1 MSSDTPRYCNATAFR
16 DFQNAVA
23 EIDNTDGLTRAAVAI
38 SSHLVRDAS
47 LEKVEATLDDMAK
60 TILSR
65 VPSGNPQGLVANAH
79 ELMFDDL
86 GYRGNTD
93 DYFNPRNSCLP
104 SVITS
109 RRGIPITLTL
119 VYKATCARIGLKVE
133 GLNCPGHFL
142 AYTKVGQ
149 EEMIIDPF
157 RGGMILTVDEARSYI
172 EEIVHHPV
180 IASQIVRFA
189 SHTDWIA
196 RILHNLQKLFSMQ
209 NNQNDLLA
217 MQEFETLLPRPG

>member
-1 MSSDTPRYCNATAFR
+1 MPPETPRYCNPTAFR
-16 DFQNAVA
+16 DFQNAVT

-38 SSHLVRDAS
+38 SSHLIRDAS

-60 TILSR
+60 TVLNR
-65 VPSGNPQGLVANAH
+65 VPSGNPQGLIANAH

-86 GYRGNTD
+86 GYRGNSD
-93 DYFNPRNSCLP
+93 DYYNPRNSCLP
-104 SVITS
+104 SVIAS

-119 VYKATCARIGLKVE
+119 VYKATCERIGLKVE

-172 EEIVHHPV
+172 EEVVRHPV
-180 IASQIVRFA
+180 MASQIVRFA
-189 SHTDWIA
+189 SHTEWIA
-196 RILHNLQKLFSMQ
+196 RILHNLQNLFSMQ
-209 NNQNDLLA
+209 SKQNDLLA
-217 MQEFETLLPRPG
+217 MQEIETLLPRPN